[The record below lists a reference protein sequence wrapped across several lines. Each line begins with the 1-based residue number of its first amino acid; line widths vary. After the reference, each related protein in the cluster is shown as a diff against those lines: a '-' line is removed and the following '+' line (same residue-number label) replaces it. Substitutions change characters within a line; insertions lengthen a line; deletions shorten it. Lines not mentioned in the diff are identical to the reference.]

1 MSTVLETLSITELNK
16 RKIDLLKQLKRVN
29 DELDKRELVEKIE
42 TSIVS
47 KVTEIIKISDHE
59 TVPEEEPKIAPRT
72 CKIKI
77 KIKRI
82 LTNNS

>member
-16 RKIDLLKQLKRVN
+16 RKTDLVKQLKRVN
-29 DELDKRELVEKIE
+29 DEIDKRELVEKIE

-47 KVTEIIKISDHE
+47 KVAEIIKISEQE
-59 TVPEEEPKIAPRT
+59 TVSVSPRM

-82 LTNNS
+82 QCNNS